1 MEINPKKPI
10 FSLLKIL
17 SSGATKTGFVSLI
30 ASVAIATL
38 FSTPIVMSQ
47 YLSVVVSQTI
57 HTDISSM
64 FEVTS
69 VCLVLVLMSL
79 LLRTINRIAILKVIN
94 KGFLELTMTLVQ
106 NYVYPRDHSLQSA
119 LTHNKQSVFNEHVVI
134 LVNNIKRILPSL
146 LDCLCSILISSV
158 LMMMI
163 DVSLFLCIIP
173 IIILTLYLPQ
183 KVAENAPSY
192 MKAESKNM
200 SDINDSMTDV
210 FRNKEFVF
218 TTCSEKVLSWF
229 EGKIDDHFENQS
241 KKWVRWNYAFNV
253 RVSFVALISSLVLV
267 IAGDKILSDA
277 VTVAEFLAFYV
288 LMLNLIPSLD
298 HVFRTFMFLQGATV
312 NLQVIEP
319 FIKECKSESETFG
332 YAREF
337 SVLKMNGVSLKLDDG
352 GSIPLGSFEFLCGN
366 TYIVTGP
373 VGVGKSTLLKT
384 VIGLNNPTHGNVEVG
399 SEVGHWRAVDFRDV
413 SYVSQDCLFIDGW
426 SIQDNVVLN
435 ETYHET
441 KLNESLE
448 QASLSDLD
456 IASISNW
463 SIGEKQRVEIARAF
477 YKDAKIMVFDEPTSA
492 LDKKLKSAI
501 WSHILKSEVD
511 KIKLVVSH
519 EIPDN
524 LQFFANVHIC
534 ELTSDKGLVK
544 CC

>member
-1 MEINPKKPI
+1 MKINSKKPV

-17 SSGATKTGFVSLI
+17 SRGTTKTGLISLI
-30 ASVAIATL
+30 VSVVVATL
-38 FSTPIVMSQ
+38 FSIPIVMSQ
-47 YLSVVVSQTI
+47 YLSIVVSQTI
-57 HTDISSM
+57 HTDITSM

-94 KGFLELTMTLVQ
+94 KGFVELTMTLVH
-106 NYVYPRDHSLQSA
+106 NYVYPPNQSLQSA
-119 LTHNKQSVFNEHVVI
+119 LSHNKQSVFNEHVV
-134 LVNNIKRILPSL
+134 LLMNNIKRILPSL

-158 LMMMI
+158 LMMMT
-163 DVSLFLCIIP
+163 DVSLFLCMIP
-173 IIILTLYLPQ
+173 VIVLTLYLPQ
-183 KVAENAPSY
+183 KVSENAPSY
-192 MKAESKNM
+192 MKVESENM
-200 SDINDSMTDV
+200 SDINDSLTDV
-210 FRNKEFVF
+210 IRNKEFVF
-218 TTCSEKVLSWF
+218 TTCSESVLDWFVGKV
-229 EGKIDDHFENQS
+229 DDHFVTQS

-267 IAGDKILSDA
+267 IAGNKILLDA
-277 VTVAEFLAFYV
+277 VTIAEFLAFYV
-288 LMLNLIPSLD
+288 LLLNLIPSLD
-298 HVFRTFMFLQGATV
+298 HVFRTFIFLQGATV
-312 NLQVIEP
+312 NLHVIEP
-319 FIKECKSESETFG
+319 FTKECKDTNETFG
-332 YAREF
+332 YSRDF
-337 SVLKMNGVSLKLDDG
+337 SVLKMNGVTLKLDDG
-352 GSIPLGSFEFLCGN
+352 GSILLGTFEFLSGN

-384 VIGLNNPTHGNVEVG
+384 LIGLNTPTHGNVEVG
-399 SEVGHWRAVDFRDV
+399 SEAGFWRKVDFRDM

-441 KLNESLE
+441 KLNNSLDK
-448 QASLSDLD
+448 ASLSNLD
-456 IASISNW
+456 IDSISNW

-492 LDKKLKSAI
+492 LDKKLKSSV

-519 EIPDN
+519 EVPHN
-524 LQFFANVHIC
+524 LQSFDNVHIC
-534 ELTSDKGLVK
+534 ELTIDKGLVK